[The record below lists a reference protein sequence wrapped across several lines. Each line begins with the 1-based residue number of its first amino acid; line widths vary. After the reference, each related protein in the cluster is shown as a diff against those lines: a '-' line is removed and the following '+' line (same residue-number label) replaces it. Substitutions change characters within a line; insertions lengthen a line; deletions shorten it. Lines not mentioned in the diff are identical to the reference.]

1 MNNPKQLTFPWNKE
15 NKSSFKGFYPIESNK
30 QLLFLLQDADFDDD
44 LLIFGPKDS
53 GKTYLL
59 QAMCNLVNNNGK
71 SSLFLPMKQAIK
83 LSADIL
89 DSLEAI
95 ELVCLDGI
103 EHVIGNKAWE
113 TAMFNLINR
122 SLNSNNRLIFTSS
135 KNIYNMNFK
144 LNDLDSRLRK
154 IQSHELHCLSDNEI
168 LNALKYIAD
177 LRSIEL
183 GNKEAQYLL
192 TYANRNISDL
202 VKILE
207 SLDQLSMEMKR
218 RITIPLIKQVI

>member
-15 NKSSFKGFYPIESNK
+15 NKSSFKGFYPTESNK
-30 QLLFLLQDADFDDD
+30 QLLHLLQDADFADD

-59 QAMCNLVNNNGK
+59 QALCNRTKNNGK

-83 LSADIL
+83 LSTDIL
-89 DSLEAI
+89 DSLEEI

-103 EHVIGNKAWE
+103 DHVIGNKAWE

-135 KNIYNMNFK
+135 KNIHNINFN
-144 LNDLDSRLRK
+144 LNDLNSRLRK
-154 IQSHELHCLSDNEI
+154 IQSHELYSLSDDEI

-218 RITIPLIKQVI
+218 RITIPLIKEVI

>member
-1 MNNPKQLTFPWNKE
+1 M
-15 NKSSFKGFYPIESNK
+15 
-30 QLLFLLQDADFDDD
+30 
-44 LLIFGPKDS
+44 
-53 GKTYLL
+53 
-59 QAMCNLVNNNGK
+59 
-71 SSLFLPMKQAIK
+71 
-83 LSADIL
+83 
-89 DSLEAI
+89 
-95 ELVCLDGI
+95 VCLDGI

-135 KNIYNMNFK
+135 KNIHNMNFN

-154 IQSHELHCLSDNEI
+154 IQSHELHRLSDDEI

>member
-1 MNNPKQLTFPWNKE
+1 MNKPKQLTFPWNKE

-59 QAMCNLVNNNGK
+59 QALCNLVNNNGK

-103 EHVIGNKAWE
+103 EHVIGNKA
-113 TAMFNLINR
+113 
-122 SLNSNNRLIFTSS
+122 
-135 KNIYNMNFK
+135 
-144 LNDLDSRLRK
+144 
-154 IQSHELHCLSDNEI
+154 
-168 LNALKYIAD
+168 
-177 LRSIEL
+177 
-183 GNKEAQYLL
+183 
-192 TYANRNISDL
+192 
-202 VKILE
+202 
-207 SLDQLSMEMKR
+207 
-218 RITIPLIKQVI
+218 